1 MSSSLESL
9 GLQGY
14 QSRRRR
20 RQVHIQQHCDYRA
33 ELCDVEDALMEMYE
47 AIQLTPPVDDLE
59 PYLKDV
65 HRLQERGSNLTRLN
79 LIHRKRSHT
88 VV

>member
-1 MSSSLESL
+1 M
-9 GLQGY
+9 Q
-14 QSRRRR
+14 
-20 RQVHIQQHCDYRA
+20 IQQHCDYRA

-65 HRLQERGSNLTRLN
+65 HRLQERESNLTTISRTSIN
-79 LIHRKRSHT
+79 ALIQ
-88 VV
+88 